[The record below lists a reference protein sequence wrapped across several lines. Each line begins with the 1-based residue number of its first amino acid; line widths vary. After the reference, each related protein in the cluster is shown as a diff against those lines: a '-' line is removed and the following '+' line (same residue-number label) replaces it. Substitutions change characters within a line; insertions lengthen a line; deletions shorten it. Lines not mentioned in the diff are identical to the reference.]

1 MEFTQAGQFNIEE
14 CTLLTSTGN
23 IIPVHKSIVELTLY
37 EGIYENSL
45 YGEIQIVNTI
55 ALTQSGPFVGQE
67 YLKLVVST
75 PTLQDS
81 THKLKFDKN
90 VFHVTKVGQTEENGA
105 EVLTLEFYSTE
116 SIHNQRTLLSRSFR
130 GEYHKIVEDILRN
143 DLKSRKRLYIEKAND
158 TKEHISD
165 NVHPFQLIQQFTT
178 QATAQKHG
186 LSSFVFFENLRGYHF
201 RSLQSLY
208 AEGSRFKFNESDA
221 NTTPGDPG
229 DPRVTGQKPNAI
241 MTLELEK
248 ILGIKILDQTDVAT
262 AFGSGALSSRLI
274 THDIVQKKFN
284 VNTYNYL
291 DDTSLQEHG
300 LEKYATR
307 NAGFGKA
314 IKDAPLYNKSTV
326 DDAGNR
332 ISDFIPIQYLAPV
345 TTVKNKNEVYKNS
358 QYEVYNGNKGETE
371 FIFDPV
377 RAETT
382 LQKRRSLF
390 ANLETGIPIELWV
403 NGNTTIGAGD
413 IISVNIKKKSDDKDP
428 THDFIRNDFLVKS
441 IKHMFAFEDG
451 MPIKHHMFITIAK
464 DSRSKE
470 LESVDHAEPKP
481 FNSQPVYSDDE
492 FYGDIPDYDED

>member
-1 MEFTQAGQFNIEE
+1 
-14 CTLLTSTGN
+14 
-23 IIPVHKSIVELTLY
+23 
-37 EGIYENSL
+37 
-45 YGEIQIVNTI
+45 
-55 ALTQSGPFVGQE
+55 
-67 YLKLVVST
+67 
-75 PTLQDS
+75 
-81 THKLKFDKN
+81 
-90 VFHVTKVGQTEENGA
+90 
-105 EVLTLEFYSTE
+105 
-116 SIHNQRTLLSRSFR
+116 
-130 GEYHKIVEDILRN
+130 
-143 DLKSRKRLYIEKAND
+143 
-158 TKEHISD
+158 
-165 NVHPFQLIQQFTT
+165 
-178 QATAQKHG
+178 
-186 LSSFVFFENLRGYHF
+186 
-201 RSLQSLY
+201 
-208 AEGSRFKFNESDA
+208 
-221 NTTPGDPG
+221 
-229 DPRVTGQKPNAI
+229 

-300 LEKYATR
+300 LEKYTTR

-326 DDAGNR
+326 DDVGNR

-390 ANLETGIPIELWV
+390 ANLETGIPIQLLV

-441 IKHMFAFEDG
+441 IKHAFSFEKG

-481 FNSQPVYSDDE
+481 SNSQPVYSDDE